1 MFERFTEKARRVVF
15 FARFEASRWG
25 SPTIETEH
33 LLFGLLRE
41 DPGLITTF
49 TGHFDF
55 VAKIRG
61 EVEERITLR
70 ERIPTSVEMQ
80 LSADNHKILT
90 FAAEEADRL
99 AARSIGTGH
108 LLLAMLRV
116 EKSLAGQVLLAQG
129 LTAAEVREKLS
140 KAVGTNADISAKKIV
155 RVEEQHTAKAKLALD
170 AFIAGLKWHG
180 AEELIKS
187 FAKDARFI
195 DVLGNIWNR
204 DEIHKNFETLF
215 APYAKKNAAP
225 HIEKTFDGQHGQFVA
240 IVLWKNAV
248 LASME
253 RIWIHRMSV
262 VLIQGR
268 EAWRILL
275 IQVTPVQRPP
285 VETGPR

>member
-41 DPGLITTF
+41 DPGLITAF

-99 AARSIGTGH
+99 AARLIGTCH
-108 LLLAMLRV
+108 LLIAMLRV
-116 EKSLAGQVLLAQG
+116 ETSVAGEVLLAQG
-129 LTAAEVREKLS
+129 LTAAKVREKLPKS
-140 KAVGTNADISAKKIV
+140 VVTNAGTASKDSV
-155 RVEEQHTAKAKLALD
+155 RVEEQRAEKARLALD

-187 FAKDARFI
+187 FAKNARFI
-195 DVLGNIWNR
+195 DVMGNIWNR
-204 DEIHKNFETLF
+204 EEIHKNFESLF

-225 HIEKTFDGQHGQFVA
+225 HVEKEFDGQREHYVA

-253 RIWIHRMSV
+253 RIWIHRMSI
-262 VLIQGR
+262 VLVNQPD
-268 EAWRILL
+268 AWRILL
-275 IQVTPVQRPP
+275 IQVTPVQRPL